1 MPWASAGSLSPG
13 PARRAGRPGSAA
25 GGEPA
30 PSSQAVEKLLLLLC
44 NWHYVRFLCALGI
57 EADREQKPV

>member
-1 MPWASAGSLSPG
+1 M
-13 PARRAGRPGSAA
+13 RRAGRPGSAA

-30 PSSQAVEKLLLLLC
+30 LSSQAVEKLLLLLR